1 MPSVR
6 DARGNVDG
14 LPVVVLEAMAAGKPV
29 VASDLAG
36 LPLAVAD
43 GATGLLVPPGDPGAL
58 AAAVGAL
65 LADPERA
72 RRLGAAG
79 RRRVEEELNWSAIAA
94 VHDRLY
100 RRAVAERREEGR

>member
-1 MPSVR
+1 MPI
-6 DARGNVDG
+6 
-14 LPVVVLEAMAAGKPV
+14 VVLEAMAAGRPV
-29 VASDLAG
+29 VASDVAG

-43 GATGLLVPPGDPGAL
+43 GETGLLVPERDPAAL

-79 RRRVEEELNWSAIAA
+79 RRRVEAELNWEAIAA

-100 RRAVAERREEGR
+100 RQAAAGATAGSRAP